1 MFVRELLTKTSSFR
15 ESPLSKSMCE
25 FFPVIFYAIIGASLF
40 RKLPS
45 NLFIIFQKFEVM
57 IKLTFIKKKWVLM
70 EKSQS
75 LTALTIN
82 RAFVLFKL
90 LDRVH
95 VSKGKLTK

>member
-1 MFVRELLTKTSSFR
+1 
-15 ESPLSKSMCE
+15 
-25 FFPVIFYAIIGASLF
+25 
-40 RKLPS
+40 
-45 NLFIIFQKFEVM
+45 
-57 IKLTFIKKKWVLM
+57 M

-95 VSKGKLTK
+95 VSKGKIKKVIYVLLRAHHTV